1 MTTETPAAPTTPELA
16 PVAEDMSAY
25 IIAGAVASE
34 QEESDWQ
41 TVSRTP
47 AQGIDDGVEAE
58 RLGFR
63 RVWLSERIDIKNAD
77 VILSGI
83 GARTLRLELGTGVI
97 DPTTRHPWLTAAL
110 AATMQACYGPR
121 FVLGLG
127 RGDDGYFRGTGIRM
141 ASFQYMADYIDIV
154 RSLWNGEHVTYSGPV
169 GTFEDMS
176 FAETYHGP
184 NPPIWFAGYAQ
195 PKGAR
200 LIAERCDGVLLVP
213 MMTPEAVHEAVQRIK
228 AECERIDRDPA
239 SVRIAALVVT
249 APDMDDFETRAI
261 AHGRAVTYLQYKGY
275 GEMLCQVNH
284 WDPKILDE
292 IRNHERFQGLS
303 QVADRV
309 FQRHQMMDV
318 AAKVPDAYMQDCSA
332 FGTAA
337 ECVTS
342 LQRFIDAGADEIA
355 TYGSTP
361 AQNAQLLAGWREASA
376 ARE

>member
-1 MTTETPAAPTTPELA
+1 MSTDTLTTPTQSELA

-25 IIAGAVASE
+25 IIAGAVTSE
-34 QEESDWQ
+34 REETEFE

-63 RVWLSERIDIKNAD
+63 RIWLSERIDIKNAD

-83 GARTLRLELGTGVI
+83 GARTTRLELGTGVI
-97 DPTTRHPWLTAAL
+97 DPTTRHPWVTAAL
-110 AATMQACYGPR
+110 AATMHACYGPR

-127 RGDDGYFRGTGIRM
+127 RGDNGYFRGTGIEM
-141 ASFQYMADYIDIV
+141 ATYEQMHDYIEIV
-154 RSLWNGEHVTYSGPV
+154 RKLWAGETVTYDGPV
-169 GTFEDMS
+169 GTFPAMS

-184 NPPIWFAGYAQ
+184 QPPIWFAGYCQ

-200 LIAERCDGVLLVP
+200 LAAEKCDGVLLVP
-213 MMTPEAVHEAVQRIK
+213 MMTPEAVREAVERIH

-239 SVRIAALVVT
+239 SIRIAALVVT
-249 APDMDDFETRAI
+249 APEMDDFETRE
-261 AHGRAVTYLQYKGY
+261 T
-275 GEMLCQVNH
+275 LCRVNH
-284 WDPKILDE
+284 WDAKVCED
-292 IRNHERFQGLS
+292 IRNHQQFAGLS
-303 QVADRV
+303 EVADRT

-318 AAKVPDAYMQDCSA
+318 AAVVPDSYMQDCSA
-332 FGTAA
+332 FGTVD

-342 LQRFIDAGADEIA
+342 LQRFMDAGADEIA

-361 AQNAQLLAGWREASA
+361 GQNAKLVAAWRD
-376 ARE
+376 R

>member
-1 MTTETPAAPTTPELA
+1 MSSTAEPLTESTGLA
-16 PVAEDMSAY
+16 PVVQDMSAY
-25 IIAGAVASE
+25 VIAGAVTSQ
-34 QEESDWQ
+34 QEESEWE

-47 AQGIDDGVEAE
+47 AQGIDDGVTAE

-83 GARTLRLELGTGVI
+83 GARTSRLELGTGVV
-97 DPTTRHPWLTAAL
+97 DPTTRHPWMMAAL

-127 RGDDGYFRGTGIRM
+127 RGDDGYFRGTGIEM
-141 ASFQYMADYIDIV
+141 ASFRYMADYIDIL
-154 RSLWNGEHVTYSGPV
+154 RALWRGETVTYDGPV
-169 GTFEDMS
+169 GRFPAMS
-176 FAETYHGP
+176 FSQTYHGED
-184 NPPIWFAGYAQ
+184 PPVWFAGYGL

-213 MMTPEAVHEAVQRIK
+213 MMTPQAVSESVARIRQ
-228 AECERIDRDPA
+228 ECERIGRDPA
-239 SVRIAALVVT
+239 EVRIAALVVT

-275 GEMLCQVNH
+275 GETLCDINH
-284 WDPKILDE
+284 WDRRILDDV
-292 IRNHERFQGLS
+292 RNHQQFAGLTE
-303 QVADRV
+303 VADRK

-318 AAKVPDAYMQDCSA
+318 AAKVPDEYMSDCSA
-332 FGTAA
+332 FGTVD
-337 ECVTS
+337 ECVAS
-342 LQRFIDAGADEIA
+342 LERFVDAGAHEIA

-361 AQNAQLLAGWREASA
+361 AQNATLLAAWRERHGS
-376 ARE
+376 

>member
-1 MTTETPAAPTTPELA
+1 MSSITESPTAATDPKLV

-25 IIAGAVASE
+25 VIAGAVTSE
-34 QEESDWQ
+34 QEPSEWE

-83 GARTLRLELGTGVI
+83 GARTSRLELGTGVI
-97 DPTTRHPWLTAAL
+97 DPTTRHVWLTAAL

-141 ASFQYMADYIDIV
+141 ASYPYMHDYLDII
-154 RSLWNGEHVTYSGPV
+154 RRLWHGEKITYEGPV
-169 GTFEDMS
+169 GKFDGMS

-184 NPPIWFAGYAQ
+184 DPELWFAGFAL

-200 LIAERCDGVLLVP
+200 LVAEHCDGVLLPP
-213 MMTPEAVHEAVQRIK
+213 MLTPEAVAQAVERIRS
-228 AECERIDRDPA
+228 ECERIDRDPDT
-239 SVRIAALVVT
+239 VRVAALVVT
-249 APDMDDFETRAI
+249 APDMDDFEARAI

-275 GEMLCQVNH
+275 GETLCEVNGWDKRML
-284 WDPKILDE
+284 DD
-292 IRNHERFQGLS
+292 IRNHQQFADLT

-318 AAKVPDAYMQDCSA
+318 AAKVPDSYMEDCCA
-332 FGTAA
+332 FGTVAG
-337 ECVTS
+337 CVNS
-342 LQRFIDAGADEIA
+342 LRRFIDAGADEIA

-361 AQNAQLLAGWREASA
+361 GQNAGLVAAWRDRA
-376 ARE
+376 